1 MPSYLHPGVYIEE
14 IPSGV
19 KPIEGVGTSTAIF
32 IGQLDKG
39 PVDCPELITKFEE
52 FDNQFGGIRDRGL
65 SAEGDAMALSVQAF
79 FSNGGTKAYIA
90 RLAPDA
96 DPATGSLVMQAS
108 GGGLTTDTVTFT
120 AKNPGEWANGLV
132 ARMEPIETP
141 RGMAGDFYT
150 VEIGRLDDDDEFAA
164 IEIYTPVAGD
174 FEHPLFLGNL
184 INDTSD
190 LVTVSVSDTDSDTA
204 ATLPYSGTSTGG
216 GVPAST
222 DLSGDSAA
230 DRTLTLS
237 LDGTSAIDVVVADTN
252 FASLADL
259 AANIQAQVRSGA
271 VAERRTEFTCEVN
284 GDGVLLLT
292 SGTEGSGSSVV
303 VSDTTLA
310 AALNLGVDNT
320 GTEASGGEQASS
332 DEVTWEATLASG
344 LNGSTPDRDD
354 YGTVFTKIEKYR
366 DINIIL
372 LPDQQWSASGN
383 DIISDGIAHCE
394 KMANRMIVVDPPRT
408 ELSDGNAVNT
418 LALPTSTYSV
428 TYYPWVSVTNVH
440 YNAESNPGAPRTVF
454 VPPSSLGAGMWS
466 KIDGRRGVWKAPAGV
481 ETALLGIA
489 GAEHVVENAEQDFLN
504 PAGINC
510 IRKLPG
516 FGSVIWGSRT
526 LATRADPEWR
536 YVPVRRTAIMIEES
550 IFGGIQWA
558 VFEPNDHRLWA
569 SLRTNISSFMN
580 GLFRAGAF
588 QGEKASDAYFV
599 RCGLGDTMTQGDID
613 AGRVIAIVGFAP
625 LKPAEFVIVR
635 IQQKVGQ
642 Q

>member
-1 MPSYLHPGVYIEE
+1 MAYLHPGVYIEE

-39 PVDCPELITKFEE
+39 PIDCPELITKFEE

-65 SAEGDAMALSVQAF
+65 SAEGDAMALSIQAF
-79 FSNGGTKAYIA
+79 FTNGGTKAYIA

-96 DPATGSLVMQAS
+96 DPATANLVLQAD
-108 GGGLTTDTVTFT
+108 GGDTTDTLTFT

-132 ARMEPIETP
+132 VQMEPIDTP
-141 RGMAGDFYT
+141 RGMTGDFYT
-150 VEIGRLDDDDEFAA
+150 IEIGRLDEDDEFYAL
-164 IEIYTPVAGD
+164 ESYTPVAGD
-174 FEHPLFLGNL
+174 FEHPLFLGSL

-190 LVTVSVSDTDSDTA
+190 LVSVSVSDTDSDTA

-216 GVPAST
+216 GIPAST
-222 DLSGDSAA
+222 DLSGLAA
-230 DRTLTLS
+230 AARTITMS
-237 LDGTSAIDVVVADTN
+237 LDGTATIDVVVTDSN
-252 FASLADL
+252 FASLGDL
-259 AANIQAQVRSGA
+259 AADLQTQVQTGA

-292 SGTEGSGSSVV
+292 SGSEGTGSSVV
-303 VSDTTLA
+303 VSDTPLA
-310 AALNLGVDNT
+310 AALLLGVANG
-320 GTEASGGEQASS
+320 GTEATGGEEAGAAEAS
-332 DEVTWEATLASG
+332 WEATLTLG
-344 LNGSTPDRDD
+344 TNGSTPDRDD
-354 YGTVFTKIEKYR
+354 YGAVFTKIEKYR

-394 KMANRMIVVDPPRT
+394 KMANRMIVVDPPRD
-408 ELSDGNAVNT
+408 ELENGNEADSLT
-418 LALPTSTYSV
+418 LPTSTYSV

-489 GAEHVVENAEQDFLN
+489 GTEHVVEDAEQDFLN
-504 PAGINC
+504 PRGINC

-526 LATRADPEWR
+526 LATKADPEWR

-588 QGEKASDAYFV
+588 QGEKS
-599 RCGLGDTMTQGDID
+599 L
-613 AGRVIAIVGFAP
+613 
-625 LKPAEFVIVR
+625 
-635 IQQKVGQ
+635 
-642 Q
+642 